1 MKCIYLVQYFPPEK
15 SSGSNLVEDLLEGF
29 SMHGWD
35 TEVFTPTPTRG
46 VTDEQRREYAHKR
59 VEAKYDGK
67 LTIHR
72 MHLYRE
78 GKSFIGRAIRYIL
91 FSIECFWKAATVPA
105 DFIFTGSGP
114 PTQGVVVGLAKKVS
128 GKKVIYNLQ
137 DIFPDSLVTA
147 GICKENSFLMKIGH
161 AMENFTYRNADHIIT
176 ITDDMKANIVK
187 KGVPENK
194 ISVIRNWIDTDKV
207 KHISRED
214 NTLFDELKLSR
225 DKFYVVYAGNLGKV
239 QGVDVILEAASL
251 MKGHKDIRFVIFGN
265 GSEEDHLRKIVNEK
279 NLDNVLMYPLQPIK
293 RVSEVYSM
301 ADIAVISCTPGTGG
315 SGMPSKTW
323 TIMAAGVPII
333 ASFDMPSEMERTIKQ
348 AGCGYCVQSGSVE
361 DLMDA
366 VMKIYGDRLAT
377 TKMAENSR
385 CYAVK
390 MASKEKSVALYIES
404 ISKILEKGKSR
415 EDCSG

>member
-15 SSGSNLVEDLLEGF
+15 SSGANLVEDLLEGF
-29 SMHGWD
+29 SAHGWKTD
-35 TEVFTPTPTRG
+35 VFTPTPTRG
-46 VTDEQRREYAHKR
+46 VTDEQRKEYARKR
-59 VEAKYDGK
+59 VEVKYDGK

-78 GKSFIGRAIRYIL
+78 GKGFVGRAIRYVL

-137 DIFPDSLVTA
+137 DIFPDSLVTS
-147 GICKENSFLMKIGH
+147 GICGENSFLMKIGH

-187 KGVPENK
+187 KGVPEDK
-194 ISVIRNWIDTDKV
+194 ISVVRNWIDTDKV
-207 KHISRED
+207 KHVPRES
-214 NTLFDELKLSR
+214 NILFDELKLSR
-225 DKFYVVYAGNLGKV
+225 DNFNVVYAGNLGKV
-239 QGVDVILEAASL
+239 QGVDVILKAASL
-251 MKGHKDIRFVIFGN
+251 MKDYSDIKFIIFGN
-265 GSEEDHLRKIVNEK
+265 GSEEDNLKKIVND
-279 NLDNVLMYPLQPIK
+279 NHLDNVLMFPLQPIE

-333 ASFDMPSEMERTIKQ
+333 ASFDMPSEMERTIEEAECGFCAR
-348 AGCGYCVQSGSVE
+348 AGDENELSEKIIRVYRDSQLKERLGRNARKYAEENVSKTE
-361 DLMDA
+361 A
-366 VMKIYGDRLAT
+366 VAKYLRTI
-377 TKMAENSR
+377 
-385 CYAVK
+385 
-390 MASKEKSVALYIES
+390 EKVVDG
-404 ISKILEKGKSR
+404 EK
-415 EDCSG
+415 

>member
-1 MKCIYLVQYFPPEK
+1 MKCIYFVQYFPPEK

-29 SMHGWD
+29 SNYGWKTD
-35 TEVFTPTPTRG
+35 VFTPTPTRG
-46 VTDEQRREYAHKR
+46 VTSEQRKEYVHKR
-59 VEAKYDGK
+59 VEVKYNGK

-91 FSIECFWKAATVPA
+91 FSIECFWKAVTVPA

-114 PTQGVVVGLAKKVS
+114 PTQGVVVGLAKKLS

-147 GICKENSFLMKIGH
+147 GICDQNSIFYHIGRK
-161 AMENFTYRNADHIIT
+161 MEDFTYRNADHIIT
-176 ITDDMKANIVK
+176 ITDDMKANIMR
-187 KGVPENK
+187 KGVPEDK

-207 KHISRED
+207 KHISRID
-214 NTLFDELKLSR
+214 NTLFDELELSR

-239 QGVDVILEAASL
+239 QGVNVLVEAASL
-251 MKGHKDIRFVIFGN
+251 LKDNENIRFVIFGN
-265 GSEEDHLRKIVNEK
+265 GSEEDNLKQMIAENHLNNIS
-279 NLDNVLMYPLQPIK
+279 MFPLQPVE

-301 ADIAVISCTPGTGG
+301 ADVCIISCMPGTGK

-333 ASFDMPSEMERTIKQ
+333 ASFDLNSEMEKIIGK
-348 AGCGYCVQSGSVE
+348 AKCGYCVESGKAEELAKGIVKIQSNYKIIQTMGENARKYVE
-361 DLMDA
+361 NCA
-366 VMKIYGDRLAT
+366 GKNR
-377 TKMAENSR
+377 
-385 CYAVK
+385 
-390 MASKEKSVALYIES
+390 S
-404 ISKILEKGKSR
+404 ISKYIKSIKDAVNKN
-415 EDCSG
+415 EGIAY

>member
-1 MKCIYLVQYFPPEK
+1 MKLVYLVQYFSPEK
-15 SSGSNLVEDLLEGF
+15 ASGLQLVEDLLEGF
-29 SMHGWD
+29 SEHGWKTD
-35 TEVFTPTPTRG
+35 VFTPTPTRG
-46 VTDEQRREYAHKR
+46 VTDEQRKEYARKR
-59 VEAKYDGK
+59 VEVKYDGK

-72 MHLYRE
+72 MHLYSE
-78 GKSFIGRAIRYIL
+78 GKGFVGRAIRYVL

-137 DIFPDSLVTA
+137 DIFPDSLVTS
-147 GICKENSFLMKIGH
+147 GICGESSFLMKIGH

-187 KGVPENK
+187 KGVPEDK
-194 ISVIRNWIDTDKV
+194 ISVVRNWIDTDKV
-207 KHISRED
+207 KHIPRES
-214 NTLFDELKLSR
+214 NILFDELKLSR

-239 QGVDVILEAASL
+239 QGVDVILKTASL
-251 MKGHKDIRFVIFGN
+251 MKDYSDIKFVIFGN
-265 GSEEDHLRKIVNEK
+265 GSEEDNLKKIVNDK
-279 NLDNVLMYPLQPIK
+279 HLDNVLMFPLQPIE

-333 ASFDMPSEMERTIKQ
+333 ASFDKPSEMERTIEE
-348 AGCGYCVQSGSVE
+348 AGCGFCTRAGDENELSEKIMRVYRDSQLKKCLARNARKYAEENVSKTEAVE
-361 DLMDA
+361 
-366 VMKIYGDRLAT
+366 KYI
-377 TKMAENSR
+377 KSI
-385 CYAVK
+385 
-390 MASKEKSVALYIES
+390 EKVVDG
-404 ISKILEKGKSR
+404 EK
-415 EDCSG
+415 